1 MEMIKWKITIILKSG
16 KIVKGIYESG
26 KTNSLEV
33 AREML
38 PERKPT
44 NVFGFKSED
53 GNKNVFVMVTEVSAF
68 DVGL

>member
-1 MEMIKWKITIILKSG
+1 MNKWKISIILKSG
-16 KIVKGIYESG
+16 KIVKGIYESE

-33 AREML
+33 ARDML
-38 PERKPT
+38 PECKPT

-53 GNKNVFVMVTEVSAF
+53 ESKNVFVVATEVAAF